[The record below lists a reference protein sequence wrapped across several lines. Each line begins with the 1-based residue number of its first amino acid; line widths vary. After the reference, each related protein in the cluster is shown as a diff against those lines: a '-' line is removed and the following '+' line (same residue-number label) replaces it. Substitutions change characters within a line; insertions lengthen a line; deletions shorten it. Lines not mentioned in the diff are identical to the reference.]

1 MTQDVTK
8 KNDVK
13 RWLPSVIGGLLLVG
27 LILYVGGFFR
37 TGQIGPEDALAPDAA
52 RPLGEELVA
61 ARIVAL
67 PQYYEAVGTLQTRTT
82 GRIESQVMGRV
93 EQVAVRSGDLVGK
106 GALLVKIDDR
116 TLRARYQQAQQAL
129 NTAVAQKVQAEQA
142 IEAAR
147 AEETRVLAEFE
158 RIRNFLAAQAAT
170 QQEMEAVEAQRG
182 QAQALLAQALAALAA
197 TEAGI
202 EGARQQIDEAAVA
215 LDYTRIVAPMAAQ
228 VVERLV
234 DPGDLAMPGK
244 VLLTL
249 QGEEMLRLE
258 ALVPESLIQ
267 RLTLG
272 QDVDLLIGERSVK
285 GQVEEIMPSADPRT
299 RSLVVKV
306 TLADRRGLFPGMFGR
321 LRVGLEARSA
331 VLVPATAVV
340 RIGQLELVQIA
351 EEGGIKT
358 LLVTTGA
365 RIADEVEILSGL
377 TGNEQLVLRG
387 IQP

>member
-8 KNDVK
+8 KNNVK

-67 PQYYEAVGTLQTRTT
+67 PQYYEAIGTLQTRTT
-82 GRIESQVMGRV
+82 GRIESQVTGRV

-129 NTAVAQKVQAEQA
+129 NTAVAQKIQAEQA

-147 AEETRVLAEFE
+147 AAETRVLAEFE

-197 TEAGI
+197 AEAGI
-202 EGARQQIDEAAVA
+202 EGARQQVEEAAAA
-215 LDYTRIVAPMAAQ
+215 LDYTRIVAPM
-228 VVERLV
+228 E
-234 DPGDLAMPGK
+234 
-244 VLLTL
+244 
-249 QGEEMLRLE
+249 
-258 ALVPESLIQ
+258 
-267 RLTLG
+267 
-272 QDVDLLIGERSVK
+272 IGRAHV
-285 GQVEEIMPSADPRT
+285 
-299 RSLVVKV
+299 
-306 TLADRRGLFPGMFGR
+306 
-321 LRVGLEARSA
+321 
-331 VLVPATAVV
+331 
-340 RIGQLELVQIA
+340 
-351 EEGGIKT
+351 
-358 LLVTTGA
+358 
-365 RIADEVEILSGL
+365 
-377 TGNEQLVLRG
+377 
-387 IQP
+387 